1 MTTDLVAAGQEM
13 VELLS
18 RGTDAGAVD
27 RLGRCAVSCE
37 AGLHAAITTF
47 TSGEMSVDTVRE
59 FLDAAPDEALLAR
72 ALPLVAYGSP
82 RSHRA
87 VARAVAFQGR
97 RALSAEESG
106 GLGLRFAIVGRLTWA
121 LCAQA
126 VAAER
131 LDFLT
136 SMAAAHLPVPA
147 WSSPQ
152 PDVTRDTRLRYCAA
166 VTPGQDGNAQTT
178 FEYYR
183 DWLAS
188 RSWLDQVAP
197 YLAADIDNAVAA
209 ADILLCLGAAQLGRP
224 VYSAGLSVI
233 ATGGL
238 GGLVGADKDAIQD
251 YLDIASVDG
260 DALSGLWERVEVS
273 QDRRFDKPGVEW
285 LLGSTVA

>member
-1 MTTDLVAAGQEM
+1 M

-18 RGTDAGAVD
+18 QASDAGAVD
-27 RLGRCAVSCE
+27 HLSRCAVSCE
-37 AGLHAAITTF
+37 NDLHAAITTF

-59 FLDAAPDEALLAR
+59 FLDAAPDDGLLAR
-72 ALPLVAYGSP
+72 ALPFVAYGGP

-126 VAAER
+126 VASER

-136 SMAAAHLPVPA
+136 SMAAAHLPVRES
-147 WSSPQ
+147 SSPR
-152 PDVTRDTRLRYCAA
+152 PDVTRDKRLRYCAA
-166 VTPGQDGNAQTT
+166 ATPQQSGNAQTT

-183 DWLAS
+183 DWLSS

-197 YLAADIDNAVAA
+197 YLAAGIDDAVAA

-224 VYSAGLSVI
+224 IYSAGLSVV
-233 ATGGL
+233 ASQGTGGP
-238 GGLVGADKDAIQD
+238 VGADKGAIEN
-251 YLDIASVDG
+251 YLGIASVEG
-260 DALSGLWERVEVS
+260 DALSELWERVEVS
-273 QDRRFDKPGVEW
+273 RDRLFDKPGVEW